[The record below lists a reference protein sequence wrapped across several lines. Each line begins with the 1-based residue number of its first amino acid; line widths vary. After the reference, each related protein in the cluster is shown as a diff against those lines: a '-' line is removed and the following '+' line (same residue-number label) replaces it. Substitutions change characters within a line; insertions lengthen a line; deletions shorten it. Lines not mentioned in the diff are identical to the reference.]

1 MYEKGRKHG
10 AAAGWRTNPSAH
22 LLHCGGSD
30 GLRPQQAKGVAFWQ
44 RERKEN
50 RQKDIPFHYLLTSTS
65 LEPEY
70 KLHYE
75 TYIFLPYASSYDSN
89 CNGNNLLCHP
99 QRNLHYLPLTAEVQ
113 E

>member
-1 MYEKGRKHG
+1 MVQRLARGQTQVLIYFTVEEAMG
-10 AAAGWRTNPSAH
+10 
-22 LLHCGGSD
+22 CGHNK
-30 GLRPQQAKGVAFWQ
+30 RKGVAFFG
-44 RERKEN
+44 RENEKKN

-99 QRNLHYLPLTAEVQ
+99 QRSLHYLPLTAEAQ

>member
-1 MYEKGRKHG
+1 MVQQL
-10 AAAGWRTNPSAH
+10 AGGQTRVLIYFTVEEAMG
-22 LLHCGGSD
+22 CGHNK
-30 GLRPQQAKGVAFWQ
+30 RKGVAFWQ

-89 CNGNNLLCHP
+89 CNDNNLLCHP